1 MRKQVFIS
9 LSTVVMLSLAL
20 GVLFAPPVAQ
30 AQEISKTGMAGTYSV
45 TLKVMPAESFIGPH
59 AAMVRDGGAQ
69 PNLLNGPERPNHHF
83 VAFVRESGKPVE
95 KATVAISYRE
105 VSPKKGDW
113 MPLPVVRMHVA
124 GKGPETTHYGNNV
137 KLAPGSYEARVT
149 VNGSESAIFQFS
161 LSH

>member
-1 MRKQVFIS
+1 MRKQVFFI
-9 LSTVVMLSLAL
+9 LSILVTLSLTL

-30 AQEISKTGMAGTYSV
+30 AQEISKTAMAGTYSV
-45 TLKVMPAESFIGPH
+45 TLKVLPAESFSGPH

-69 PNLLNGPERPNHHF
+69 SNLLNGPEQPNHHL

-95 KATVAISYRE
+95 EATVAISYRGG
-105 VSPKKGDW
+105 SPKKDKW
-113 MPLPVVRMHVA
+113 MPLPVVRMHMA

-149 VNGSESAIFQFS
+149 VNGSKPTIFKFS
-161 LSH
+161 LSD